1 MQFGVGYAET
11 KLPRSREERK
21 RQMVQEEGDELA
33 DGLLA
38 VLMDF
43 HLKLYMTGLIAG
55 ARLPRQETVEAYLGK
70 GTNEDQ

>member
-1 MQFGVGYAET
+1 
-11 KLPRSREERK
+11 
-21 RQMVQEEGDELA
+21 MVQEEGDELA